1 MLPPFI
7 KKWQTIKE
15 NYRPISLLHIC
26 GKILEQ
32 LIHNKIFEFFTD
44 NELNSSN
51 QSALNRGIPASINC
65 FVLLTIFWPKLS
77 ITLFSYS

>member
-1 MLPPFI
+1 MHREWKISHRMEKADAAPFI
-7 KKWQTIKE
+7 KKWQSIKE

-51 QSALNRGIPASINC
+51 QSGLKPGDSCIN
-65 FVLLTIFWPKLS
+65 
-77 ITLFSYS
+77 